1 MLISNMDS
9 VRNRVGDRYVK
20 TRYFLHHS
28 IDLDVCILP
37 VRLELPASSVAPV
50 APSLGA
56 SGPIW
61 PDSETGD

>member
-37 VRLELPASSVAPV
+37 VRLELPASSVAP
-50 APSLGA
+50 SLGA
-56 SGPIW
+56 SGPIG